1 MDTPGVDQAHAEAI
15 FREIVRGI
23 QTILSTSQIAGFL
36 YFTCINQPRFDSVD
50 RQVLQLA
57 HALAGHDYIPCVTF
71 ITTFWTADRPAQQA
85 NFKAQLKTLKGNWRT
100 ALGVQELHSYQHG
113 RGYSAGG
120 EVTEAFIDWFDDS
133 GRNQMA
139 EHAKDMITRHYC
151 GPDASAPMAITP
163 KIVQELR
170 HGIPLHETDAARNL
184 GFQPGSSYTGPLPTS
199 NKQHRGD
206 KNQDSSSA
214 RSNSNSGSA
223 REEGRHDTGSRD
235 IPQNAQGEPKGPQAP
250 ERTWWDTCLDVLSRV
265 SQNVNINVEFSA
277 PGASMGGPRGSMA
290 SAMGRTSAG
299 TNYGTSAQ
307 TLERGS
313 SLTLCQ
319 TRCPSW
325 MC

>member
-15 FREIVRGI
+15 FLEIVRGI

-100 ALGVQELHSYQHG
+100 ALGVQELHCYQHG

-139 EHAKDMITRHYC
+139 EHAKDMITRRYC

-170 HGIPLHETDAARNL
+170 HGIPLHETDAGRIL
-184 GFQPGSSYTGPLPTS
+184 QLQPGPSYTGPLPTS

-206 KNQDSSSA
+206 KHQDSSSA

-223 REEGRHDTGSRD
+223 REESHDTASRD
-235 IPQNAQGEPKGPQAP
+235 IPRTAQGEPKSPQAP
-250 ERTWWDTCLDVLSRV
+250 GRTWWEASLDVLSRV
-265 SQNVNINVEFSA
+265 IQNVNINVEFGA
-277 PGASMGGPRGSMA
+277 PGGSMGGPRG
-290 SAMGRTSAG
+290 GTTSAIG
-299 TNYGTSAQ
+299 RRSGGISHGTSAR
-307 TLERGS
+307 TLERV
-313 SLTLCQ
+313 LY
-319 TRCPSW
+319 
-325 MC
+325 